1 MDGVIRILTVAGTVG
16 GIDATGEYTEA
27 DWRVGPGVAP
37 QTTLASGK
45 LSCAKF
51 QCAYSITT
59 LLDQPVSV
67 QGASFRLGH
76 PVNGPLPGFTSRR
89 EWVSAVSRWAGNK
102 VEPGVKDRIVS
113 QAAGFRA
120 QAVNEVGSGGS
131 ARCAGRVWTL
141 GNAGRY
147 DESDGPVA
155 QWIERPPPKR

>member
-1 MDGVIRILTVAGTVG
+1 MKRSLLVACLVSALAGPGGAAPAPVRYALTFNTPEQMVGMDGVIRILTVGGTVG
-16 GIDATGEYTEA
+16 GIDVTGEYTDA
-27 DWRVGPGVAP
+27 DWRVGPSVAP

-51 QCAYSITT
+51 QCTYSITT

-76 PVNGPLPGFTSRR
+76 PVTGPLPGFTSRR

-113 QAAGFRA
+113 QAAGVQGA
-120 QAVNEVGSGGS
+120 SG
-131 ARCAGRVWTL
+131 
-141 GNAGRY
+141 
-147 DESDGPVA
+147 
-155 QWIERPPPKR
+155 Q